1 MISYCAQPVI
11 LNGLFPLKVNWT
23 NAKLV
28 AILWVLGLSGIK
40 PAQANPSQQQ
50 RMLQEELPIAELNN
64 HAQPKLAQLPN
75 FSQTQTQQP
84 IPPSPI
90 PGQYPSLPPNTVM
103 MAVPATAVPVNP
115 NSYNNSPS
123 GQYPNYPQT
132 IIMMPVPATVVPVNP
147 GNYNSASGQ
156 YPNYPQTIIM
166 MAVPVNSGNYNAVS
180 GQYPNL
186 PPNTV
191 MMAVPN
197 PGNYNTASGQYPNLP
212 PNSVMMA
219 VPVNSGNY
227 NTASGQYPNLPPNQA
242 PLPAPLPTNSANVGN
257 YNNAASGQYSNL
269 PPNTVMMAVPNPGNY
284 NTISGQYPNL
294 PPTQAPLPPP
304 LPTNSVNPG
313 NYNNSVSE
321 QYPNLPPI
329 QAPLPESSVALNSN
343 NSTSQVE
350 YDFRQ
355 TQEVLPNTPEPN
367 LAPSVP
373 APTTQLGQELP
384 IQEPFPS
391 SSTPVNSPS
400 LEFQGTYV
408 TQGDESVA
416 RARLSGLYPLTPQ
429 VLLGA
434 TIDLTSEDN
443 ELADSP
449 EEGLNINELYVATAP
464 VADLP
469 NLRFVVG
476 QLDLTSYFD
485 RNSFAKDGVTHFF
498 NPVFQTNPAL
508 SATGILSRPGFLV
521 NWTATDNLEAK
532 AAVFSSSRNLGDFS
546 LDGFAGEVGVRSGN
560 AIIRGTYATAKD
572 AGSDTGFQEVFS
584 IPRDD
589 DQFGLLSGDRE
600 ESYGINAEVFVPDLN
615 MGIFGRYGRYENRDL
630 DEGGDTYSLGLS
642 FLDVFSAD
650 DRLGLAY
657 GRNLSNETLRREN
670 GDEVPDVWELF
681 YDFRFAPNL
690 RLGFTL
696 QQRDGFS
703 DTYAGFRVKTE
714 FDIIPRRRL
723 TP

>member
-1 MISYCAQPVI
+1 MTSYGAQPVI
-11 LNGLFPLKVNWT
+11 LNRLFLLKVNWT
-23 NAKLV
+23 NAKLI
-28 AILWVLGLSGIK
+28 AILCLLGLSSIR
-40 PAQANPSQQQ
+40 PAQANLPQQQ
-50 RMLQEELPIAELNN
+50 RMLQEELPAAEGNN
-64 HAQPKLAQLPN
+64 HSQLKLAQLPN
-75 FSQTQTQQP
+75 FSQAQTQQP
-84 IPPSPI
+84 IPPGFT
-90 PGQYPSLPPNTVM
+90 PGQYPNLPPNTVM
-103 MAVPATAVPVNP
+103 MAIPATAVPVNP
-115 NSYNNSPS
+115 GNYNAVS
-123 GQYPNYPQT
+123 GQYPNYPQIM
-132 IIMMPVPATVVPVNP
+132 IIMPVPAT
-147 GNYNSASGQ
+147 
-156 YPNYPQTIIM
+156 
-166 MAVPVNSGNYNAVS
+166 AVPVNSGNYNAVS

-197 PGNYNTASGQYPNLP
+197 PGNYNALPGQYPNLP
-212 PNSVMMA
+212 PA
-219 VPVNSGNY
+219 
-227 NTASGQYPNLPPNQA
+227 
-242 PLPAPLPTNSANVGN
+242 
-257 YNNAASGQYSNL
+257 
-269 PPNTVMMAVPNPGNY
+269 
-284 NTISGQYPNL
+284 
-294 PPTQAPLPPP
+294 QAPLPPP
-304 LPTNSVNPG
+304 LPTSTANPG
-313 NYNNSVSE
+313 NYNAVSG
-321 QYPNLPPI
+321 QYPNLPPA
-329 QAPLPESSVALNSN
+329 QAPLPESPVALNSN
-343 NSTSQVE
+343 NSTSQIE

-355 TQEVLPNTPEPN
+355 TQQVLPNTAEPN
-367 LAPSVP
+367 LAPSIT
-373 APTTQLGQELP
+373 APTTQLGQELST
-384 IQEPFPS
+384 QEPFPS
-391 SSTPVNSPS
+391 STTPVNSPS
-400 LEFQGTYV
+400 LDFQGTYV
-408 TQGDESVA
+408 TQGDQSVA
-416 RARLSGLYPLTPQ
+416 RARLSGLYPLTPR

-521 NWTATDNLEAK
+521 NWTANDNLEAK

-572 AGSDTGFQEVFS
+572 AGSDSGFQEIFS
-584 IPRDD
+584 VPRGD

-630 DEGGDTYSLGLS
+630 DQGGDTYSLGLS
-642 FLDVFSAD
+642 FLDVFSPD

-657 GRNLSNETLRREN
+657 GRNLSNETLRQEN

-714 FDIIPRRRL
+714 FNIIPRRRL